1 MNLIVFFN
9 GWGMD
14 STIFSD
20 FPIPKNYNVKI
31 VNFPYN
37 VELDY
42 SKYNKIYFV
51 GWSFGCYYLT
61 KFLIDNSEIRRDLVI
76 AINGHGETIGKNG
89 INSKMFNLTLDTLN
103 EENLLKFYE
112 NMEITEKFKSPRKSM
127 ELIKLELEEFKR
139 NYIPLK
145 NVFNRALL
153 GKRDK
158 IIPFSKMKN
167 YFLTENVEMELL
179 ECGHYPFEVLNSWE
193 KIIGEKDEF

>member
-20 FPIPKNYNVKI
+20 FPVPKNYNVKI

-42 SKYNKIYFV
+42 SKYDKIYFV

-61 KFLIDNSEIRRDLVI
+61 KFLIDNSKIRRDLVI

-145 NVFNRALL
+145 NVFNRVLL

>member
-20 FPIPKNYNVKI
+20 FPIPQSYDIKI
-31 VNFPYN
+31 INFPYN
-37 VELDY
+37 VEIDY
-42 SKYNKIYFV
+42 SKYDKIYFV

-145 NVFNRALL
+145 NIFNRVLL

>member
-20 FPIPKNYNVKI
+20 FPVPPNYNVKI

-37 VELDY
+37 VEFDY
-42 SKYNKIYFV
+42 SKYDKIYFV

>member
-42 SKYNKIYFV
+42 SKYDKIYFV

-145 NVFNRALL
+145 NVFNRVLL

>member
-31 VNFPYN
+31 VNFPYT
-37 VELDY
+37 VEIDY
-42 SKYNKIYFV
+42 SKYDKIYFA

-145 NVFNRALL
+145 NVFNRVLL

>member
-1 MNLIVFFN
+1 MNLIIFFN

-20 FPIPKNYNVKI
+20 FTHLNGYEVKI
-31 VNFPYN
+31 INFPYN
-37 VELDY
+37 VDIEY

-61 KFLIDNSEIRRDLVI
+61 KFLIENRDIRKDLVI

-89 INSKMFNLTLDTLN
+89 INKKMFDLTLDTLN

-112 NMEITEKFKSPRKSM
+112 NMEITEKFKSPKKN
-127 ELIKLELEEFKR
+127 IKFIKFELEEFKK

-145 NVFNRALL
+145 NIFDRAFL
-153 GKRDK
+153 GKKDK

-167 YFLTENVEMELL
+167 YFFTENVEVELL

>member
-1 MNLIVFFN
+1 MNLIIFFN

-20 FPIPKNYNVKI
+20 FTHLNGYEVKI
-31 VNFPYN
+31 INFPYN
-37 VELDY
+37 VDIEY

-61 KFLIDNSEIRRDLVI
+61 KFLIENRDIRKDLVI

-89 INSKMFNLTLDTLN
+89 INKKMFDLTLDTLN

-112 NMEITEKFKSPRKSM
+112 NMEITEKFKSPKKNM
-127 ELIKLELEEFKR
+127 EFIKFELEEFKK
-139 NYIPLK
+139 NYTPLK
-145 NVFNRALL
+145 NIFDRAFL
-153 GKRDK
+153 GKKDK

-167 YFLTENVEMELL
+167 YFFTENVEVELL

>member
-20 FPIPKNYNVKI
+20 FSIPKNYNVKI

-42 SKYNKIYFV
+42 SKYDKIYFV

-145 NVFNRALL
+145 NVFNRVLL